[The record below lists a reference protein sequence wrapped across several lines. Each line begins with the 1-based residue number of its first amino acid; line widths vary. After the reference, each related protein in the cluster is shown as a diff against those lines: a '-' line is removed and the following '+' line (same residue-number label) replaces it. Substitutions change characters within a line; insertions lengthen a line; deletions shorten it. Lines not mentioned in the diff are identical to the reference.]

1 MVGNIFSRFFVESL
15 GYGACL
21 NAGVSKFG
29 YLAHRSGAFGMLL
42 GVTERPRVKKL

>member
-1 MVGNIFSRFFVESL
+1 MVRKKFSRFFVESL
-15 GYGACL
+15 GYGSCL

-29 YLAHRSGAFGMLL
+29 YLAHRSGAFGMPL